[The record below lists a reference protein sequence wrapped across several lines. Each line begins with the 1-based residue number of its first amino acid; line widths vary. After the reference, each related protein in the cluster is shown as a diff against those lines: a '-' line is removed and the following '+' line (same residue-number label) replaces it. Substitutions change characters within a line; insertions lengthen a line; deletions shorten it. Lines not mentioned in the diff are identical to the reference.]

1 MPPSISV
8 LQPSHSRHQVS
19 FAPRASYGVSN
30 CYCRYS
36 PTPSARL
43 FEEFFNIHGLFP
55 TSNGSHKEL
64 RLLQQFRC
72 YRWCN
77 FCTTDRNQLPAADV
91 IISCAFH
98 VRICEIERIQY
109 RGIRIRNCPS
119 PDENYICAR
128 VIECVLQV

>member
-1 MPPSISV
+1 MHVATQAKQIIAFLYQKTLISPLKQMAARPMPPSISV

-30 CYCRYS
+30 CYCRDS
-36 PTPSARL
+36 PPPSARL

-77 FCTTDRNQLPAADV
+77 FCTTD
-91 IISCAFH
+91 
-98 VRICEIERIQY
+98 
-109 RGIRIRNCPS
+109 
-119 PDENYICAR
+119 
-128 VIECVLQV
+128 